1 MRLAGY
7 TAAKKNEYLKS
18 LNRYQL
24 RIIDDLGVERD
35 TSYALETVYL
45 VIDERYKSGQ
55 PFIITTN
62 LSPEKLRNPADLE
75 HGRIYDRIMER
86 CVPVAF
92 SGKNYRTDKG
102 RKNME
107 NAAGILKHETV

>member
-1 MRLAGY
+1 MPY
-7 TAAKKNEYLKS
+7 K
-18 LNRYQL
+18 
-24 RIIDDLGVERD
+24 LGVERD
-35 TSYALETVYL
+35 TPYVLETVYL
-45 VIDERYKSGQ
+45 VIDERYKSGK

-62 LSPEKLRNPADLE
+62 LSLEELRNPADLE

-92 SGKNYRTDKG
+92 SGKNYRADKG

-107 NAAGILKHETV
+107 NAADILRDEPA